1 LLMGLELQR
10 HQTQGVELDN
20 YSFGTI
26 NPFNPIYG
34 NYTPIDESSAAD
46 RTITKEQASLYAQY
60 QIKLDQQW
68 IGLIGGRMDWV
79 DTENESQKNMQRK
92 SRSDAEFSFN
102 AGLMYLASNGVS
114 PYLSYSQSFDV
125 LSTIDSATGELYKPL
140 KGEQT
145 EVGVKY
151 QPEFYD
157 GYINLAWFDITQQN

>member
-1 LLMGLELQR
+1 
-10 HQTQGVELDN
+10 
-20 YSFGTI
+20 
-26 NPFNPIYG
+26 
-34 NYTPIDESSAAD
+34 
-46 RTITKEQASLYAQY
+46 
-60 QIKLDQQW
+60 
-68 IGLIGGRMDWV
+68 MDWV

-125 LSTIDSATGELYKPL
+125 LSTIDSAKGELYKPL

-157 GYINLAWFDITQQN
+157 GYINLAWFDITQQNALVTNPTTFVATQTGEMTAQGIEVES